1 MAVSL
6 LPPSVPGPVGTASV
20 GGSNGSLTPKPGLN
34 FARMLQRIE
43 AAPVPPLA
51 TKRPFGGTKLSLTS
65 PAAKKTRTSKKTSV
79 AVDWA
84 QKFEA
89 LRRAPQPWHWI
100 IGIDMSLTN
109 PGLCLLNPQL
119 RLIHLF
125 GFRNRIKETNSQ
137 TLVNCPESVFH
148 QWVLRTTVI
157 EEWPDPEQTFP
168 FSLPRLARY
177 EARIQ
182 SLLGLIG
189 HNHQGRTIVGLEHY
203 AFAAGATRGDSTLKE
218 LGGILRRELC
228 HRNHR
233 VIEIVPSQVKRI
245 FCQKGDAK
253 KKDMYR
259 AYRELYRLPDLM
271 QLLNIRA
278 SEPLAPRKKKQKTSP
293 AAAVSPRVPKT
304 VEDVSHPVEDMVD
317 ALAVALAVIAKQES

>member
-1 MAVSL
+1 MAVS
-6 LPPSVPGPVGTASV
+6 VPGIPVGVASV
-20 GGSNGSLTPKPGLN
+20 GGGNGSATPKPVLN

-43 AAPVPPLA
+43 AAPVPPSAA

-65 PAAKKTRTSKKTSV
+65 PTPKKTKTSKKSPV
-79 AVDWA
+79 AVNWA

-89 LRRAPQPWHWI
+89 LRRAPQPWQWI

-125 GFRNRIKETNSQ
+125 AFRNRIKETNSQ
-137 TLVNCPESVFH
+137 TLVISPESVFH

-189 HNHQGRTIVGLEHY
+189 ENHQGTTLVGLEHY

-218 LGGILRRELC
+218 LGGILRRQLC
-228 HRNHR
+228 HMKHR
-233 VIEIVPSQVKRI
+233 VVEIVPSQVKRI

-259 AYRELYRLPDLM
+259 AYRELYHLPDLM

-278 SEPLAPRKKKQKTSP
+278 SEPTAPAKKKQKTSR
-293 AAAVSPRVPKT
+293 ASKASPRAPKSID
-304 VEDVSHPVEDMVD
+304 DVSHPVEDMVD
-317 ALAVALAVIAKQES
+317 ALAVAMAVIAKQE